1 MVNEFRDFI
10 FRGNALALAIG
21 VLVAG
26 AFGKVV
32 DAIVE
37 HLLNPIIGALLGGVD
52 LFQALMIPLTAKAAI
67 GIGAIIAS
75 IISFVVTMVVLF
87 FLARTFAKDALKTA

>member
-1 MVNEFRDFI
+1 MMNEFRDFI

-32 DAIVE
+32 DAVVE
-37 HLLNPIIGALLGGVD
+37 HLLNPVIGALLGGLD
-52 LFQALMIPLTAKAAI
+52 LSKVLQIPITP
-67 GIGAIIAS
+67 S
-75 IISFVVTMVVLF
+75 PV
-87 FLARTFAKDALKTA
+87 KDAATGLYTTPYL